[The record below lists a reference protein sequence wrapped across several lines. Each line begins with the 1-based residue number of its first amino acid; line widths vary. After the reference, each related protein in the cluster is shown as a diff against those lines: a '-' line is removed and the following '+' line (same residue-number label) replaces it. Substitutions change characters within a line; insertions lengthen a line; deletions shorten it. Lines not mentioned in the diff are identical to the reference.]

1 MHSTYDIFERL
12 PGGEPMW
19 IKAVE
24 SLEEA
29 RNQIMLLVNGSHRPP
44 GDFFIFDS
52 RRGSVVHH

>member
-1 MHSTYDIFERL
+1 MYSTYDIFERL

-52 RRGSVVHH
+52 RRGSVVRH